1 MTESIGELGVGDRL
15 VFLGQ
20 VADARL
26 PALYRGALAFVFP
39 SLHEGFG
46 LPPLEAMACGT
57 PVVSSLATSLAE
69 VVGDAALPI
78 DPLDVDSIAA
88 GIARILED
96 GSLRGEL
103 RARGL
108 AQAARFSWED
118 TARRTWSF
126 ERCALMTRR
135 DSRSRSSGR

>member
-1 MTESIGELGVGDRL
+1 
-15 VFLGQ
+15 VFLEQ
-20 VADARL
+20 VTDARL

-118 TARRTWSF
+118 TARRTWSVLQAGLNGA
-126 ERCALMTRR
+126 R
-135 DSRSRSSGR
+135 